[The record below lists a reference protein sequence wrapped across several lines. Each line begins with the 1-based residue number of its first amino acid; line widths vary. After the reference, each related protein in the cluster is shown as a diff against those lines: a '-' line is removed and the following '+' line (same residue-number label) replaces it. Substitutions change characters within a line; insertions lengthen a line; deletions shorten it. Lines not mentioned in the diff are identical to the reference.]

1 MPGPEVSTVRLEAF
15 SDGVIAV
22 IITIM
27 VLELHVPQ
35 THGLPGLVHVLPRL
49 AIYALSFLMTGV
61 YWVNHHE
68 LCRRTESVTYR
79 VLWANL
85 LFLFTLSLVPFFTD
99 YVAEQGF
106 DSFSTALY
114 DAVLILA
121 GQGFLAFRLSLNA
134 MYRLHGQSLPKQD
147 RAETFKHYASI
158 ATFLLALPMAYVK
171 PVLSLLMNFAVT
183 LLWVVPELA
192 THRPREC
199 DGSGRA

>member
-1 MPGPEVSTVRLEAF
+1 MGGPEVSTRRLEAL

-27 VLELHVPQ
+27 VLELHVASA
-35 THGLPGLVHVLPRL
+35 HGLPGLLHVLPRL
-49 AIYALSFLMTGV
+49 GIYALSFMLTAV

-106 DSFSTALY
+106 DPFSTALY
-114 DAVLILA
+114 TAVLILT
-121 GQGFLAFRLSLNA
+121 GQGFLVFRLSLNA
-134 MYRLHGQSLPKQD
+134 MYRLHATPLPAQD
-147 RAETFKHYASI
+147 RSETLKHYLSLA
-158 ATFLLALPMAYVK
+158 AFLLALPVAYLR
-171 PVLSLLMNFAVT
+171 PVISLLLDFTVT
-183 LLWVVPELA
+183 LLWILPNLGLQ
-192 THRPREC
+192 HSRRG
-199 DGSGRA
+199 DGGARN

>member
-1 MPGPEVSTVRLEAF
+1 MSGLEVSTTRLEAL

-27 VLELHVPQ
+27 VLELHVPVA
-35 THGLPGLVHVLPRL
+35 HGLPGLLHVLPRL
-49 AIYALSFLMTGV
+49 GIYALSFLLTAV

-99 YVAEQGF
+99 YVAEQAF

-114 DAVLILA
+114 TAVLILT
-121 GQGFLAFRLSLNA
+121 GQGFLVFRLSLNA
-134 MYRLHGQSLPKQD
+134 MHRLHATPLPAQD
-147 RAETFKHYASI
+147 RTETVKHYVSL
-158 ATFLLALPMAYVK
+158 ATFLLALPMAYVQ
-171 PVLSLLMNFAVT
+171 PVLALVLDFGVT
-183 LLWVVPELA
+183 LLWILPDLGIQHSPA
-192 THRPREC
+192 T
-199 DGSGRA
+199 DGEARG